1 MSYRTHIL
9 LVTPL
14 IFSCLIHLSN
24 VVGFPIPTTDEG
36 TYLGRSMNILEG
48 LGPQDPYYGYDHPFF
63 GRLFMATAFSMIA
76 YPDSLNI
83 SNYANAQTLET
94 LFLVP
99 RVLMGL
105 LAVFDTFLIFK
116 ISERRYNATAG
127 FIAAMLFAIM
137 PITWVTRWIHLDSIQ
152 LPFILLSIYFALKFK
167 VTISRNNSI
176 PGKNNYD
183 ILNLLISGIF
193 LGLAIFTKIPALTM
207 ILPVGYL
214 IISNNKLQSNLL
226 KMLSI
231 WIVPVILI
239 PLIWPMYAI
248 SVGQFDN
255 WLFGIYEQ
263 ANREKLPFSLSLVE
277 FFRIDP
283 VLLSLGIISV
293 IFSVIRK
300 DFFIIFFIVPYVVFL
315 YFVGFVTIFHLIPL
329 IVGLSIAS
337 GSFLMEISRK
347 VSPNMKVDKVL
358 PYVVIAAICVIGV
371 ISTSHFLLKD
381 YTSQYFEAAAFVSGY
396 VQKNTHDYKNDGIN
410 PTVISSPF
418 YLWIPKYK
426 FHMNNYS
433 EWGVKR
439 IEAETAISIIDDAFT
454 KDSFQ

>member
-1 MSYRTHIL
+1 
-9 LVTPL
+9 
-14 IFSCLIHLSN
+14 
-24 VVGFPIPTTDEG
+24 
-36 TYLGRSMNILEG
+36 
-48 LGPQDPYYGYDHPFF
+48 
-63 GRLFMATAFSMIA
+63 MATVFSIIA
-76 YPDSLNI
+76 YPDSFNI
-83 SNYANAQTLET
+83 SNYVDAQTLET

-152 LPFILLSIYFALKFK
+152 LPFILLSIFFALKVK

-176 PGKNNYD
+176 PSCKNNYD
-183 ILNLLISGIF
+183 IITLLISGIF
-193 LGLAIFTKIPALTM
+193 LGLAIFTKIPAFTM
-207 ILPVGYL
+207 ILPLGYL
-214 IISNNKLQSNLL
+214 IISNHKLQSNIL
-226 KMLSI
+226 KMLFI

-239 PLIWPMYAI
+239 PLIWPIYAI

-255 WLFGIYEQ
+255 WLVGIYEQ
-263 ANREKLPFSLSLVE
+263 ANREKFPLSLSLVE

-293 IFSVIRK
+293 IFSAIRK

-315 YFVGFVTIFHLIPL
+315 YFVGFVSIFHLLPL
-329 IVGLSIAS
+329 IVGFSIAS

-347 VSPNMKVDKVL
+347 VSPNVKVL

-371 ISTSHFLLKD
+371 IGTSHFLLKD
-381 YTSQYFEAAAFVSGY
+381 YTSQYFEATAFVSSY
-396 VQKNTHDYKNDGIN
+396 VQKKTHDYENDGIN
-410 PTVISSPF
+410 PIVISSPF

-426 FHMNNYS
+426 FHMDNYS
-433 EWGVKR
+433 DWEVKR
-439 IEAETAISIIDDAFT
+439 IEAQTAISIVDDAFT
-454 KDSFQ
+454 EALSINKEIGRLYDKDLRHI